1 MIVTYFPNFTAIFS
15 GETGI
20 GKSTLMDTLF
30 NTHFDSTPS
39 THDLPGVKLKAN
51 TYELQESNVRLKLRV
66 VDSVGF
72 GDQINKEDRYDWS
85 FWIYKS
91 FLFHQDVLYTKYLY
105 TYPWHQWSTQIWKLI
120 LTGFLLCLISKW
132 HTCTLPGNKEM
143 KRKKPMN
150 ALIISISHKE
160 MSLKVSH
167 DKSVFE
173 INEDW
178 CLHDHI

>member
-1 MIVTYFPNFTAIFS
+1 
-15 GETGI
+15 
-20 GKSTLMDTLF
+20 
-30 NTHFDSTPS
+30 
-39 THDLPGVKLKAN
+39 
-51 TYELQESNVRLKLRV
+51 
-66 VDSVGF
+66 
-72 GDQINKEDRYDWS
+72 
-85 FWIYKS
+85 
-91 FLFHQDVLYTKYLY
+91 
-105 TYPWHQWSTQIWKLI
+105 
-120 LTGFLLCLISKW
+120 
-132 HTCTLPGNKEM
+132 M